1 MRIFLFV
8 IVFMSSLLLVWCGST
23 QPTSPSDTLTGEE
36 NTFTW
41 SGVELFSWRTITSN
55 DYSVESVT
63 PIPQTYSGEEFTIV
77 KVTHIPTTRW
87 TYIIAYDGNR
97 AEFYTQR
104 ANNIFNDGMIYTW
117 DLQTDAFSFIGT
129 GENTRWRMQVP
140 VDRVLLA
147 REYTNGLLVIDADD
161 PSGERNMM
169 NEQDLEEF
177 IEFIEQE

>member
-1 MRIFLFV
+1 MRISLA
-8 IVFMSSLLLVWCGST
+8 ITLLLSSFILVGCGSS
-23 QPTSPSDTLTGEE
+23 QSVLPTDTLTGDQ
-36 NTFTW
+36 NTLTW

-63 PIPQTYSGEEFTIV
+63 PIPQTYSGEKFTVV
-77 KVTHIPTTRW
+77 KVTYLPTTRW
-87 TYIIAYDGNR
+87 TYIIHYDGNR

-104 ANNIFNDGMIYTW
+104 ANNMFNDGMIYTW
-117 DLQTDAFSFIGT
+117 DLQTDAFSTLGT
-129 GENTRWRMQVP
+129 GNNTRFRAQVP

-169 NEQDLEEF
+169 NEQDLEWLVQY
-177 IEFIEQE
+177 INQ